1 MPEYEPIIDDSSP
14 VLTREMI
21 DRLLRAYTGTGGM
34 MYQGAADITTAEY
47 AGYQDYDPLAHA
59 HVLNIPQSFTFSI
72 PASEVNPR
80 LWELFTSDDTDG
92 QEQEPDPE
100 PCTETELT
108 DFLGI

>member
-1 MPEYEPIIDDSSP
+1 
-14 VLTREMI
+14 MI
-21 DRLLRAYTGTGGM
+21 DRLMRAYTGTGWM
-34 MYQGAADITTAEY
+34 MYQGMPGITTAEY
-47 AGYQDYDPLAHA
+47 AEYLDYDPSAHA
-59 HVLNIPQSFTFSI
+59 PVFNIPRSFTFSI